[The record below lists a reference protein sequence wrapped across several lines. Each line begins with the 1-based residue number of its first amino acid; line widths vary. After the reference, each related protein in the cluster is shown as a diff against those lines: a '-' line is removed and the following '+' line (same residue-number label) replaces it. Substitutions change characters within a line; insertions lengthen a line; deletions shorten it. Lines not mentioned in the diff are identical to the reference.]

1 MSLIIITIAEDY
13 ALPAAALW
21 ASAVRYDVLERMMSG
36 PLIKV
41 ACPAGEEQVG
51 HDVTLAFK
59 LFGLIPVGRWR
70 LKITE
75 RDDARRRLKSEE
87 SGPLV
92 RRWSHEIA
100 VDAQGAN
107 AARLTDTIEI
117 DAGALTPL
125 IARFARAEYTRRHRL
140 RKTML
145 RVGT

>member
-1 MSLIIITIAEDY
+1 
-13 ALPAAALW
+13 
-21 ASAVRYDVLERMMSG
+21 MSG

-41 ACPAGEEQVG
+41 ACPTGEEQVG
-51 HDVTLAFK
+51 HDVVLTFR
-59 LFGLIPVGRWR
+59 LFGFIPAGRWR

-75 RDDARRRLKSEE
+75 RDDIRRRLKSEE
-87 SGPLV
+87 RGPLV

-125 IARFARAEYTRRHRL
+125 IARFARAEYARRHRL
-140 RKTML
+140 RKAL
-145 RVGT
+145 LDAGA

>member
-1 MSLIIITIAEDY
+1 M
-13 ALPAAALW
+13 
-21 ASAVRYDVLERMMSG
+21 RYDVLERMMSG

-41 ACPAGEEQVG
+41 ACPTGEEQVG
-51 HDVTLAFK
+51 HDVVLTFR
-59 LFGLIPVGRWR
+59 LFGFIPAGRWR

-75 RDDARRRLKSEE
+75 RDDIRRRLKSEE
-87 SGPLV
+87 RGPLV

-125 IARFARAEYTRRHRL
+125 IARFARAEYARRHRL
-140 RKTML
+140 RKAL
-145 RVGT
+145 LDAGA